1 MAEVASLR
9 AIVRGRVQG
18 VGFRDFVWR
27 RARFLGLSGYVRNL
41 PDGRSV
47 EVVAEG
53 ERQALEQLLEYLREG
68 PRAARVDEVEVHWGQ
83 PSGGYPDFAIAL

>member
-1 MAEVASLR
+1 
-9 AIVRGRVQG
+9 
-18 VGFRDFVWR
+18 
-27 RARFLGLSGYVRNL
+27 
-41 PDGRSV
+41 
-47 EVVAEG
+47 VVAEG